1 MNDPYEMNTKSIF
14 MHVAENTNQYSSF
27 LYEHAQKKY
36 KVLKK
41 LVSLQ
46 TIKNRVTMSNHELL
60 QQKVISMINV
70 TAISV

>member
-1 MNDPYEMNTKSIF
+1 MNDPYEMNTKSII

-27 LYEHAQKKY
+27 LYEHVQKKY

-46 TIKNRVTMSNHELL
+46 T
-60 QQKVISMINV
+60 
-70 TAISV
+70 